1 MSFVLLKGH
10 NEMGLASA
18 GAVSPTNRSRQDCL
32 PDGPGRCTIP
42 PKLYRVQEVV
52 WHTGLSRKTL
62 HNYAVMGL
70 IREHTWTPGGHR
82 LFDESVFERLHRIGE
97 LKKTHRLAEIRSLM
111 AGETFAGD
119 LSGAPSGAT

>member
-1 MSFVLLKGH
+1 
-10 NEMGLASA
+10 MGLASA
-18 GAVSPTNRSRQDCL
+18 GAVSPANCSRRDRL
-32 PDGPGRCTIP
+32 LDGAGRCTIP

-111 AGETFAGD
+111 VGETFAGD
-119 LSGAPSGAT
+119 LSGAAAGAT